1 MCRII
6 KKVTEAIAS
15 LRLEFIHYP
24 DSNQSLRQ
32 TKENFYNIAH
42 FPRVVGAID
51 CTHVKIL
58 SPGIIIRLKIIN
70 SNVQYL
76 YIAHYI

>member
-15 LRLEFIHYP
+15 LRPQYIYCSN
-24 DSNQSLRQ
+24 SNQSLRH
-32 TKENFYNIAH
+32 TKERFYNIAR
-42 FPRVVGAID
+42 FLRVIGAIH

-58 SPGIIIRLKIIN
+58 SPDM
-70 SNVQYL
+70 Y
-76 YIAHYI
+76 YT